1 MNTKGT
7 PTQNQLPT
15 RSALENL
22 AKKHSLELL
31 GVVPLSEEP
40 THPYFL
46 QWLREKKH
54 AGMEFLAKPL
64 HVQLRKDPRLLL
76 HGAKVGIVL
85 GLNYYQGP
93 QKNSRTRGGQHGED
107 PLTEP
112 AQIAQ
117 YARLPDYH
125 KKIRRCCEALVKEL
139 KTFCEGE
146 VETRVTVDTAP
157 ILERALAAKS
167 VRGFIGKNTLFIH
180 PEKGSFFLLGTILT
194 NLNIP
199 TDEKEPVSPEARGPN
214 GGCGSCKRCAIHC
227 PTGALDTPYTLDS
240 RKCIAYYTI
249 EHRDLIPVKFWK
261 HLASNLFGCD
271 ICQLVCPYNRGI
283 AEIKR
288 SEVKLHSL
296 PPVFDIATMEQAF
309 YEREFGGTPL
319 TRAKISGL
327 KRNALIALY
336 VQGSSKLEEA
346 LQFNSKDKTPVIVGT
361 IEQIRREQSKLKENR

>member
-107 PLTEP
+107 PFTEP

-146 VETRVTVDTAP
+146 VETRITVDTAP

-180 PEKGSFFLLGTILT
+180 PEKGSFFIG
-194 NLNIP
+194 NDPHESQYSNRRKGAGFP
-199 TDEKEPVSPEARGPN
+199 RGQR
-214 GGCGSCKRCAIHC
+214 SEWRMWLMQ
-227 PTGALDTPYTLDS
+227 ALRHSLPHWGFRHPLHLDS

-346 LQFNSKDKTPVIVGT
+346 LKFNSKDKTPVIVGT